1 MPTARAIRCK
11 SGLAPANTL
20 RAFRFPVC
28 RSRHAGRYPYCFS
41 QRCISTHCQ
50 AALPSHLQSLPI
62 SAAAPVRCKLL
73 RLGSEMPALKKLSM
87 KIPVSPDAKAM
98 LT

>member
-1 MPTARAIRCK
+1 MPTAWAIRSK
-11 SGLAPANTL
+11 SGLTPPHAL
-20 RAFRFPVC
+20 RAFRF
-28 RSRHAGRYPYCFS
+28 YPYCFC
-41 QRCISTHCQ
+41 QRSSNTHCQ

-87 KIPVSPDAKAM
+87 KISVSPDAKA
-98 LT
+98 T